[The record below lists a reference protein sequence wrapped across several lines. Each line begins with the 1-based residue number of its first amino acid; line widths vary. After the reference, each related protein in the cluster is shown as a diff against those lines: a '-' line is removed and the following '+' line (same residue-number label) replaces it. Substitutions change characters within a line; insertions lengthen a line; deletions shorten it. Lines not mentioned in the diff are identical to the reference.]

1 MDNKSMVVNSVT
13 RSALHFVPHLYVRKI
28 KANKKT
34 FDSKVRSDHPYDLPA
49 RAVLLRCQMRDNLI
63 ERFPNYVV

>member
-1 MDNKSMVVNSVT
+1 MVVNSVT

-34 FDSKVRSDHPYDLPA
+34 FDSKVLWDLDDFA
-49 RAVLLRCQMRDNLI
+49 RETIFRNRRITEGAHRPLIQPSPRLR
-63 ERFPNYVV
+63 P